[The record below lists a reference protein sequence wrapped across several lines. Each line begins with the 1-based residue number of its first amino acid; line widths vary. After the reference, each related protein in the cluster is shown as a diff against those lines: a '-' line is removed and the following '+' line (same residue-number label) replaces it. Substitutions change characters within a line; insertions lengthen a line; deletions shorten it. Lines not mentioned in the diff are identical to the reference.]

1 MPHGRVR
8 IVTSDV
14 ASSPQVAA
22 FANLTASDDSTCGV
36 QSLFIGKP
44 SAYFSVD
51 APYEDVAVAMGLIPL
66 ASTVAEVGAFAAKA
80 EAEGWHVGLERLA
93 AAGIPADAAQRMADA
108 ITEQRTPPAVHV
120 RAMKA
125 DDGSAMEELQA
136 ESRPNHHP
144 SCTGCIL
151 E

>member
-93 AAGIPADAAQRMADA
+93 AAGIPADAAQGMADA
-108 ITEQRTPPAVHV
+108 VTEQRTPAAVHV
-120 RAMKA
+120 RRAMKA

-136 ESRPNHHP
+136 ESRPMVNHHP
-144 SCTGCIL
+144 SRVYT
-151 E
+151 